1 MCSKACFSIFD
12 YYDKPKINRKP
23 ACPLKVE
30 SNGLLHDAPTA
41 RRDVPEVYFTFGISV
56 DCVIFG
62 YDGSDVK
69 VLLIK
74 RGAEPFKDFQ
84 AIPGDLVHP
93 SEDAIT
99 ATQRVLRDL
108 TGLENV
114 YLEQLQTFAG
124 VDRHPLGRVATI
136 AYYSLLK
143 IADYNPKPSSWA
155 IDAKWTPIQELE
167 EMAFDHKEIFD
178 SALERLKLRV
188 RNQPVGFELL
198 PEEFTLAD
206 LQHLYETLLNTQFD
220 KANFRKKILFMD
232 LLVPLEK
239 TQKAVRH
246 RPARLYRFD
255 PSRYEALSKRGFHF
269 EL

>member
-1 MCSKACFSIFD
+1 MKPQTNVPLSEFPSKRQEELD
-12 YYDKPKINRKP
+12 P
-23 ACPLKVE
+23 
-30 SNGLLHDAPTA
+30 
-41 RRDVPEVYFTFGISV
+41 YFTFGISV
-56 DCVIFG
+56 DCVVFG
-62 YDGSDVK
+62 YDGFDVK
-69 VLLIK
+69 VLLVK
-74 RGAEPFKDFQ
+74 RGTDPFKGYQ

-124 VDRHPLGRVATI
+124 VNRHPLGRVATI

-143 IADYNPKPSSWA
+143 ISDYNPKPSSWA
-155 IDAKWTPIQELE
+155 IDAKWTPIQDLE

-178 SALERLKLRV
+178 SALERLKMRV
-188 RNQPVGFELL
+188 RHKPIGFELL
-198 PEEFTLAD
+198 PEEFTLAE

-232 LLVPLEK
+232 LLLPLEK
-239 TQKAVRH
+239 TQQAVRH

>member
-1 MCSKACFSIFD
+1 M
-12 YYDKPKINRKP
+12 
-23 ACPLKVE
+23 
-30 SNGLLHDAPTA
+30 
-41 RRDVPEVYFTFGISV
+41 YFTFGISV
-56 DCVIFG
+56 DCVVFG
-62 YDGSDVK
+62 YDGIDVK

-74 RGAEPFKDFQ
+74 RGTQPYKDFQ

-93 SEDAIT
+93 KEDAIT

-114 YLEQLQTFAG
+114 YLEQLKTFAG

-155 IDAKWTPIQELE
+155 TDAQWTPIQDLG

-178 SALERLKLRV
+178 SALERLKQRV
-188 RNQPVGFELL
+188 RNQPIGFELL

-206 LQHLYETLLNTQFD
+206 LQYLYETLLSTQFD

-232 LLVPLEK
+232 LLIPLDK

-246 RPARLYRFD
+246 RPARLYKFD
-255 PSRYEALSKRGFHF
+255 AARYEALSKRGFHF

>member
-1 MCSKACFSIFD
+1 MKTEPIA
-12 YYDKPKINRKP
+12 K
-23 ACPLKVE
+23 
-30 SNGLLHDAPTA
+30 LHDVPSA
-41 RRDVPEVYFTFGISV
+41 RSNALDDYFTFGISV
-56 DCVIFG
+56 DCVVFG

-74 RGAEPFKDFQ
+74 RGTEPFKDFQ

-93 SEDAIT
+93 NEDAIT

-124 VDRHPLGRVATI
+124 VNRHPLGRVATI

-155 IDAKWTPIQELE
+155 IDAKWTPIQDLE

-178 SALERLKLRV
+178 SAIDRLKLRV
-188 RNQPVGFELL
+188 RNQPIGFELL

-206 LQHLYETLLNTQFD
+206 LQHLYETLLSTQFD

-232 LLVPLEK
+232 LLIPLDK

-255 PSRYEALSKRGFHF
+255 PARYEALSKRGFHF

>member
-1 MCSKACFSIFD
+1 MKT
-12 YYDKPKINRKP
+12 KPIAK
-23 ACPLKVE
+23 
-30 SNGLLHDAPTA
+30 LHDVPSA
-41 RRDVPEVYFTFGISV
+41 RSNALDDYFTFGISV
-56 DCVIFG
+56 DCVVFG

-74 RGAEPFKDFQ
+74 RGTEPFKDFQ

-93 SEDAIT
+93 NEDAIT

-124 VDRHPLGRVATI
+124 VNRHPLGRVATI

-155 IDAKWTPIQELE
+155 IDAKWTPIQDLE

-178 SALERLKLRV
+178 SAIDRLKLRV
-188 RNQPVGFELL
+188 RNQPIGFELL

-206 LQHLYETLLNTQFD
+206 LQHLYETLLSTQFD

-232 LLVPLEK
+232 LLIPLDK

-255 PSRYEALSKRGFHF
+255 PARYEALSKRGFHF

>member
-1 MCSKACFSIFD
+1 MKTEPIAKF
-12 YYDKPKINRKP
+12 
-23 ACPLKVE
+23 
-30 SNGLLHDAPTA
+30 H
-41 RRDVPEVYFTFGISV
+41 DVPSARSNALDDYFTFGISV
-56 DCVIFG
+56 DCVVFG

-74 RGAEPFKDFQ
+74 RGTEPFKDFQ

-93 SEDAIT
+93 NEDAIT

-124 VDRHPLGRVATI
+124 VNRHPLGRVATI

-155 IDAKWTPIQELE
+155 IDAKWTPIQDLE

-178 SALERLKLRV
+178 SAIDRLKLRV
-188 RNQPVGFELL
+188 RNQPIGFELL

-206 LQHLYETLLNTQFD
+206 LQHLYETLLSTQFD

-232 LLVPLEK
+232 LLIPLDK
-239 TQKAVRH
+239 TQNAVRH

-255 PSRYEALSKRGFHF
+255 PARYEALSKRGFHF

>member
-1 MCSKACFSIFD
+1 MKTEPIAKF
-12 YYDKPKINRKP
+12 
-23 ACPLKVE
+23 
-30 SNGLLHDAPTA
+30 H
-41 RRDVPEVYFTFGISV
+41 DVPSARSNALDDYFTFGISV
-56 DCVIFG
+56 DCVVFG

-74 RGAEPFKDFQ
+74 RGTEPFKDFQ

-93 SEDAIT
+93 NEDAIT

-124 VDRHPLGRVATI
+124 VNRHPLGRVATI

-155 IDAKWTPIQELE
+155 IDAKWTPIQDLE

-178 SALERLKLRV
+178 SAIDRLKLRV
-188 RNQPVGFELL
+188 RNQPIGFELL

-206 LQHLYETLLNTQFD
+206 LQHLYETLLSTQFD

-232 LLVPLEK
+232 LLIPLDK

-255 PSRYEALSKRGFHF
+255 PARYEALSKRGFHF

>member
-1 MCSKACFSIFD
+1 
-12 YYDKPKINRKP
+12 
-23 ACPLKVE
+23 LKTE
-30 SNGLLHDAPTA
+30 PIAKFH
-41 RRDVPEVYFTFGISV
+41 DVPSARSNALDDYFTFGISV
-56 DCVIFG
+56 DCVVFG

-74 RGAEPFKDFQ
+74 RGTEPFKDFQ

-93 SEDAIT
+93 NEDAIT

-124 VDRHPLGRVATI
+124 VNRHPLGRVATI

-155 IDAKWTPIQELE
+155 IDAKWTPIQDLE

-178 SALERLKLRV
+178 SAIDRLKLRV
-188 RNQPVGFELL
+188 RNQPIGFELL

-206 LQHLYETLLNTQFD
+206 LQHLYETLLSTQFD

-232 LLVPLEK
+232 LLIPLDK

-255 PSRYEALSKRGFHF
+255 PARYEALSKRGFHF